1 MDTHTTYTVPGV
13 AYCTCCAP
21 RQLLIPRD
29 DVGMMGHWA
38 VCLATGMWYAG
49 GGDGRFA
56 PSAGP
61 QVGAIVP
68 SPAQGMTATGAAAW
82 AGGDALPA
90 IVPGV
95 RIDLSKE
102 TYA

>member
-1 MDTHTTYTVPGV
+1 MDTQQTYVVPGV

-21 RQLLIPRD
+21 HQLLIPRD
-29 DVGMMGHWA
+29 DVGEPGHWA
-38 VCLATGMWYAG
+38 VCLASGAWYAG
-49 GGDGRFA
+49 AGDGRFA

-61 QVGAIVP
+61 QLGALVP
-68 SPAQGMTATGAAAW
+68 APTQGWDGGAAAW